1 MSTRP
6 IFRPAAVEAYRRG
19 MERAVVPRLV
29 AWPARVVLWF
39 ALVALVTC
47 VLVAWSVRIPTYVAA
62 SGVIATAGTSPLATT
77 AVLFVPADEK
87 DELRPGR
94 PVHLLVGSRS
104 VEGTVA
110 QVRPRLLGPDA
121 VRRRY
126 GRSGLV
132 EEPSASVVVRL
143 SHALPASSYGGSR
156 ASARVQVA
164 SQRILSLLTS

>member
-19 MERAVVPRLV
+19 MERAVIPRLV

-39 ALVALVTC
+39 ALVALVMC
-47 VLVAWSVRIPTYVAA
+47 VFAAWSVQVPTYVAG
-62 SGVIATAGTSPLATT
+62 SGVIATAGTSPRATT
-77 AVLFVPADEK
+77 AVLFMPADEK
-87 DELRPGR
+87 NELRRGQ
-94 PVHLLVGSRS
+94 PVRILVGSRS
-104 VEGTVA
+104 VDGTVA

-126 GRSGLV
+126 GRSDLV
-132 EEPSASVVVRL
+132 AEPSTSVVVRL

-156 ASARVQVA
+156 VSARVQVA